1 MCNMYVVIQR
11 QVERNVQ
18 CFAEIS
24 LDGEIMDIFI
34 YLLWV
39 FPTFF
44 KSPNQNYFIGSNYII
59 RKIMVYIFMCTC
71 MYYAH
76 SDTSTSY

>member
-44 KSPNQNYFIGSNYII
+44 KSPNQNYFICSNYII